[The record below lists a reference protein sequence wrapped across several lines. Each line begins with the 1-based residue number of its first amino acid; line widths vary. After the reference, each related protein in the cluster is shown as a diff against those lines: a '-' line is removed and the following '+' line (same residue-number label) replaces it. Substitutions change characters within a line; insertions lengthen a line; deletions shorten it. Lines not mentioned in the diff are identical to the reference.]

1 MVTSDNPSPEE
12 KAGRALADQAPGLLA
27 LARELG
33 LAACHDVPV
42 LLTGETGTG
51 KSRLARL
58 IHESSWRRG
67 SRLLTIPCGALPP
80 DLAGSELFGHTRGA
94 FTGAETTRVGK
105 LDAVGDGTIVFD
117 EIDALGLEQQALLL
131 RVIETGE
138 YEPLGSNQA
147 RRCTAR
153 FIATSNCN
161 LEEEVAHGRFRPD
174 LYYRLGV
181 LALRLPPLRERR
193 GDIVPLARV
202 LVARAGVKFAM
213 SPPPLS
219 LEAQAVLEG
228 YAWPGNVRQLEH
240 VLQQAVLL
248 SRGKELQPRH
258 LQLPTHGPRGCSRFV
273 PVRAKIEPRAIS
285 PADRPL
291 AC

>member
-1 MVTSDNPSPEE
+1 V
-12 KAGRALADQAPGLLA
+12 
-27 LARELG
+27 
-33 LAACHDVPV
+33 
-42 LLTGETGTG
+42 TGETGTG

-58 IHESSWRRG
+58 IHESSPRRG
-67 SRLLTIPCGALPP
+67 SRLLRIPCGALPP
-80 DLAGSELFGHTRGA
+80 NLAGSELFGHTQGA
-94 FTGAETTRVGK
+94 FTGAETTRAGK
-105 LDAVGDGTIVFD
+105 LAAVGDGTVVLE

-138 YEPLGSNQA
+138 YEPLGSNQTE
-147 RRCTAR
+147 RCAAR
-153 FIATSNCN
+153 FIATSNRN
-161 LEEEVAHGRFRPD
+161 LEEEVANGRFRPD
-174 LYYRLGV
+174 LYYRLSV

-193 GDIVPLARV
+193 DDIVPLARI

-213 SPPPLS
+213 NPPPLS

-248 SRGKELQPRH
+248 SRGRELQPRH
-258 LQLPTHGPRGCSRFV
+258 LQLPIRGRGGCSSSV
-273 PVRAKIEPRAIS
+273 PGRARIEPRVIS
-285 PADRPL
+285 PTDRPL